1 MNSIK
6 MIKLFAIAVFF
17 KTAIATTYAQNVL
30 YIPPLLSGTNFS
42 LTIQSG
48 TKPFYAGYNT
58 PTYGVNGTWMAPTL
72 QINKGDSITLNV
84 TNNLNTST
92 TIHWHGLHVAPQND
106 GGPHQ
111 LINVNTTWSP
121 SFKVRND
128 AATFWYHPHGINK
141 TDLHVSKGI
150 AGMIIV
156 KDPIES
162 ALILPRTY
170 GVDDI
175 PIVVQ
180 SKAFDVLKQ
189 IAIATD
195 MDTAMFVNGTL
206 NPYINLPAQ
215 VVRLRLLNG
224 SSLRTYKFGFTG
236 GISFKMIAG
245 DAGLLDSS
253 ITLTSLRL
261 SPGERAEVL
270 INLTGKIGQTI
281 YLRNLGSLLPNGIYG
296 ASSVGVGSSA
306 IAGYS
311 SNPLN
316 GSDYNM
322 LKMVIGVPTS
332 TPITTT
338 PTTLTPI
345 TTWSLSSVNINRRLV
360 FNTKIVGDSTQ
371 MAEGPFTI
379 NGKDYV
385 MDTMNIITQLNN
397 IEIWKLVNKTSVA
410 HPFHIHDMHFY
421 MLDRNGNPPQN
432 FERGKKDVVLVMPND
447 SVRFITKFEDFSNT
461 TVPYMYHCH
470 LLHHEDDG
478 MMGQFL
484 VMPETVGLNEFS
496 VNNNLSVYPNPANDY
511 VTINVNAFDVLKS
524 HTIEVYDALG
534 KIIYSSTITKS
545 IVTINTSQWS
555 KGIYTLRLKQNEVA
569 GYKKIIIN

>member
-1 MNSIK
+1 MNNIK
-6 MIKLFAIAVFF
+6 MIKLIAIAVFF

-162 ALILPRTY
+162 ALTLPRTY

-296 ASSVGVGSSA
+296 ASSVGVESPT
-306 IAGYS
+306 IFV
-311 SNPLN
+311 LN
-316 GSDYNM
+316 TNLLLILTEDK
-322 LKMVIGVPTS
+322 LHVVIGVKVVGVVVIGVDVG
-332 TPITTT
+332 TPIT
-338 PTTLTPI
+338 I
-345 TTWSLSSVNINRRLV
+345 
-360 FNTKIVGDSTQ
+360 FKI
-371 MAEGPFTI
+371 
-379 NGKDYV
+379 
-385 MDTMNIITQLNN
+385 L
-397 IEIWKLVNKTSVA
+397 
-410 HPFHIHDMHFY
+410 
-421 MLDRNGNPPQN
+421 
-432 FERGKKDVVLVMPND
+432 
-447 SVRFITKFEDFSNT
+447 
-461 TVPYMYHCH
+461 
-470 LLHHEDDG
+470 
-478 MMGQFL
+478 
-484 VMPETVGLNEFS
+484 
-496 VNNNLSVYPNPANDY
+496 
-511 VTINVNAFDVLKS
+511 
-524 HTIEVYDALG
+524 
-534 KIIYSSTITKS
+534 
-545 IVTINTSQWS
+545 
-555 KGIYTLRLKQNEVA
+555 
-569 GYKKIIIN
+569 

>member
-6 MIKLFAIAVFF
+6 MIKLIAIAVFF

-58 PTYGVNGTWMAPTL
+58 PTYGINGTWMAPTL

-180 SKAFDVLKQ
+180 SKAFDVLTQ
-189 IAIATD
+189 IAISTEE
-195 MDTAMFVNGTL
+195 DTAICVNGTIHPYL
-206 NPYINLPAQ
+206 NAPSQLI
-215 VVRLRLLNG
+215 RLRLLNG
-224 SSLRTYKFGFTG
+224 SSMRSYNFGFTNNK
-236 GISFKMIAG
+236 SFKMIASDG
-245 DAGLLDSS
+245 GLLDSAL
-253 ITLTSLRL
+253 TLTRILL
-261 SPGERAEVL
+261 SPGERAEIVL
-270 INLTGKIGQTI
+270 DLQGM
-281 YLRNLGSLLPNGIYG
+281 NGDRK
-296 ASSVGVGSSA
+296 SVV
-306 IAGYS
+306 
-311 SNPLN
+311 
-316 GSDYNM
+316 
-322 LKMVIGVPTS
+322 
-332 TPITTT
+332 
-338 PTTLTPI
+338 
-345 TTWSLSSVNINRRLV
+345 
-360 FNTKIVGDSTQ
+360 
-371 MAEGPFTI
+371 
-379 NGKDYV
+379 
-385 MDTMNIITQLNN
+385 
-397 IEIWKLVNKTSVA
+397 
-410 HPFHIHDMHFY
+410 
-421 MLDRNGNPPQN
+421 
-432 FERGKKDVVLVMPND
+432 
-447 SVRFITKFEDFSNT
+447 
-461 TVPYMYHCH
+461 
-470 LLHHEDDG
+470 
-478 MMGQFL
+478 
-484 VMPETVGLNEFS
+484 
-496 VNNNLSVYPNPANDY
+496 
-511 VTINVNAFDVLKS
+511 
-524 HTIEVYDALG
+524 
-534 KIIYSSTITKS
+534 
-545 IVTINTSQWS
+545 
-555 KGIYTLRLKQNEVA
+555 
-569 GYKKIIIN
+569 